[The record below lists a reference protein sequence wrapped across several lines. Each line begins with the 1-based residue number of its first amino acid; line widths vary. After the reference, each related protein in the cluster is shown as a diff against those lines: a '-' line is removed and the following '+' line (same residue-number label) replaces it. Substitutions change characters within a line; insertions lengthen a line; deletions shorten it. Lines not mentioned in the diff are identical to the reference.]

1 MHSILN
7 ALQIYEKFV
16 VHWQMIDDMLEN
28 NVKNTVFLS
37 GLDFFSQFSNSF
49 EIVIED
55 EKSL

>member
-1 MHSILN
+1 MKS
-7 ALQIYEKFV
+7 LQIYEKFI
-16 VHWQMIDDMLEN
+16 VHCQLLLKMREN

-37 GLDFFSQFSNSF
+37 GLDFLSQFSNTF